1 MEDLLVVIPARIG
14 SKRLPRKPLIEI
26 AGEPLISLTVKA
38 VKRFAPKV
46 LVATDSKEVEKV
58 AKEAGAEVKL
68 TPSELPSGTDRVYY
82 AVKELPCK
90 FIINVQGDEPFVEEE
105 HLEKIYLSLKKGAPF
120 ATLATPFKEI
130 NEVKNPARV
139 KVVIDKDGYAL
150 YFSRSPI
157 PYFRDREP
165 KPEEYLKHLGVYGYA
180 KEALEKFVNWPVG
193 KLERIEKLE
202 QLRILE
208 NGHKIKVSVVEKEVF
223 GIDTEE
229 DLKRAEKILR
239 EVKRWPQS

>member
-14 SKRLPRKPLIEI
+14 SKRLPKKPLAKIM
-26 AGEPLISLTVKA
+26 GEPLISLTVKA
-38 VKRFAPKV
+38 VKSFTPKV
-46 LVATDSKEVEKV
+46 LVATDSREVAKV
-58 AKEAGAEVKL
+58 AKEAGAEVRL
-68 TPSELPSGTDRVYY
+68 TPSELPSGTDRVYQ
-82 AVKELPCK
+82 AVKDLPYR

-105 HLEKIYLSLKKGAPF
+105 HLEKIYLSLKGGDRF

-130 NEVKNPARV
+130 REVENPARV
-139 KVVIDKDGYAL
+139 KVVIDKEGYAL

-157 PYFRDREP
+157 PHFRDEMP
-165 KPEEYLKHLGVYGYA
+165 KPEKYLKHLGVYGYT
-180 KEALEKFVNWPVG
+180 KEALKDFVSWPVG
-193 KLERIEKLE
+193 ELEEIEKLE

-208 NGHKIKVSVVEKEVF
+208 NGGKIKVCIVEKELF

-239 EVKRWPQS
+239 EVKGWPQS